1 MASLDKSKFVSNILK
16 YTTATTTTTT
26 TTSTRNIDI
35 NKQDDNKS
43 DDDETIWFTENDTQE
58 SGNDSDIQESDDSDF
73 EIVEANSDDDD
84 YSNNLFTVEF
94 NDDDDDDS
102 NDYQEERENILQ
114 ANKRWNGD
122 IDIDHCSCTPAKVTF
137 SDDVEIYPAG
147 DFCRKSPWEIYALDR
162 MRFRR
167 RIEETE
173 RILYRILS
181 SEHRRKVLSRI

>member
-1 MASLDKSKFVSNILK
+1 MASLDKAKFVSDILK
-16 YTTATTTTTT
+16 YTTTT

-43 DDDETIWFTENDTQE
+43 DETIWFTENDTQE
-58 SGNDSDIQESDDSDF
+58 SGNESDIQESDDSDF
-73 EIVEANSDDDD
+73 EIVEDDSDDDD

-94 NDDDDDDS
+94 NDDDDDS

-122 IDIDHCSCTPAKVTF
+122 IDIDHCSCTPAKLTF

-147 DFCRKSPWEIYALDR
+147 DFCRKSPWEICALDR

>member
-1 MASLDKSKFVSNILK
+1 MASLDKAEFVSNILK
-16 YTTATTTTTT
+16 YTTTT

-58 SGNDSDIQESDDSDF
+58 SGNESDIQESDDSDF
-73 EIVEANSDDDD
+73 EIVEDDSDDDD

-94 NDDDDDDS
+94 NDDDGS

-122 IDIDHCSCTPAKVTF
+122 IDIDHCSCTPARVTF

-147 DFCRKSPWEIYALDR
+147 DFCRKSPWEICALDR

-181 SEHRRKVLSRI
+181 SEHRRKVLSRF